1 MVDNNDVGGC
11 EMKDETWSSRS
22 YANEEFL
29 SFDRLKRAVI
39 SRVLDRAERLM
50 GEEFPL
56 SPERIAELTT
66 EEWQRAKE
74 ALQSSPGARES
85 FRKYLEGT
93 VGDKVEN
100 LIKTD
105 KEYLSAMGVAEKSL

>member
-1 MVDNNDVGGC
+1 MTE
-11 EMKDETWSSRS
+11 EMWTPRP

-29 SFDRLKRAVI
+29 SFDRLKRAVT
-39 SRVLDRAERLM
+39 SRVLDRAEHLM
-50 GEEFPL
+50 GDEFPL
-56 SPERIAELTT
+56 SPERIGELTN

-93 VGDKVEN
+93 VGGKVDN
-100 LIKTD
+100 LIKAD
-105 KEYLSAMGVAEKSL
+105 KDYLSAMGVAEKSL